1 MSNTSSLSIV
11 LNGTP
16 KIFENVTTISDLLVQ
31 LGYQG
36 KRVAVEQNGMIVPRS
51 NHAQTQISSGDQ
63 LEIVVAVGG
72 G

>member
-1 MSNTSSLSIV
+1 MSNTTSLSIV

-16 KIFENVTTISDLLVQ
+16 RTLENIATVSELLAH

-36 KRVAVEQNGMIVPRS
+36 KRVAVEQNGQIVPRS
-51 NHAQTQISSGDQ
+51 SHAQTPLNSGDQ

>member
-1 MSNTSSLSIV
+1 MSNTTSLSIV

-16 KIFENVTTISDLLVQ
+16 KTLENVTTISDLLAQ

-36 KRVAVEQNGMIVPRS
+36 KRVAVEQNGQIVPRS
-51 NHAQTQISSGDQ
+51 HHEQTQIQSGDQ

>member
-1 MSNTSSLSIV
+1 MSNTTSLSIV

-16 KIFENVTTISDLLVQ
+16 ETLENVATVTDLLAH
-31 LGYQG
+31 LGYLG
-36 KRVAVEQNGMIVPRS
+36 KRVAVELNGQIVPRS
-51 NHAQTQISSGDQ
+51 NHEHTQLNNGDQ